1 MKTHNALAALE
12 SQVSEKATLFDID
25 ADSAR
30 KFTEGFHEGFQ
41 TVRRWTKP
49 FADRPTPD
57 DWPIDD

>member
-1 MKTHNALAALE
+1 MKANNALEPLEFLLSNEAAR
-12 SQVSEKATLFDID
+12 FWIG

-30 KFTEGFHEGFQ
+30 EISDDFHEPFQ
-41 TVRRWTKP
+41 TVRLWTKP